1 MKRKQPVD
9 LPVSVSRRLLN
20 LARSEG
26 QDYNLLLVRY
36 CSERLLYRLSISPY
50 AERFVLKGALLF
62 RVWMDH
68 MHRPTRDLDVLV
80 RGDASA
86 QSLAAIFE
94 RFCEAA
100 VEPDGV
106 VFDAKAIRTTR
117 IREEQAYE
125 GVRIFLTA
133 HLGNAII
140 PIHVDVGTGDTIVP
154 APVMTSY
161 PTLLDFAAPRLPIY
175 PKETVVAEKLHAMVS
190 LGHLNSRMKDFYD
203 LWVMARQF
211 SFDGAL
217 LRKAIMATFE
227 RRGTPLPNEAPVGL
241 TPEFSR
247 NSVKQAQW
255 RSFVTRSRLE
265 ENAPALDAVTE
276 ELKAFLLPVGIENRE
291 AGFDRHRP
299 PGGPWR

>member
-1 MKRKQPVD
+1 
-9 LPVSVSRRLLN
+9 
-20 LARSEG
+20 
-26 QDYNLLLVRY
+26 
-36 CSERLLYRLSISPY
+36 
-50 AERFVLKGALLF
+50 
-62 RVWMDH
+62 MDH

-86 QSLAAIFE
+86 RSLAAIFE
-94 RFCEAA
+94 HICEAP

-117 IREEQAYE
+117 IREEQEYE
-125 GVRIFLTA
+125 GVRVFLAA

-140 PIHVDVGTGDTIVP
+140 PLHVDVGTGDTIVP

-175 PKETVVAEKLHAMVS
+175 PKETVVAEKLHAMVT

-203 LWVMARQF
+203 LWVMAREF

-227 RRGTPLPNEAPVGL
+227 RRGTSLPDEAPVGL
-241 TPEFSR
+241 TLEFSR
-247 NSVKQAQW
+247 NPVKQAQW
-255 RSFVTRSRLE
+255 QSFVTRSRLE
-265 ENAPALDAVTE
+265 ANAPALDAVTE
-276 ELKAFLLPVGIENRE
+276 ELKAFLLPVLAAQRE
-291 AGFDRHRP
+291 TSFARHWL
-299 PGGPWR
+299 PGGPWL